1 MDRRSQLILYLVL
14 LNYAVA
20 TEQDIVH
27 QSDLQ
32 IVFMATLTVVAV
44 DVRQLSTSM
53 SKVNASQRVSGSY
66 RLAHPQ
72 S

>member
-1 MDRRSQLILYLVL
+1 MDRRSQLILEVVL

-53 SKVNASQRVSGSY
+53 SRVNASQRVSGSY